1 MSLMQQRHYEFLA
14 DNVAPLLGWPT
25 QIDRMADELAAT
37 NPKFNRDKFI
47 QRAVAAWEKANP
59 MELLDDNIPY

>member
-1 MSLMQQRHYEFLA
+1 MSLMTQRHFIYLA
-14 DNVAPLLGWPT
+14 DNVAPLMSWPT
-25 QIDRMADELAAT
+25 QIHKMADELAAT

-59 MELLDDNIPY
+59 REPIDDHIPY

>member
-14 DNVAPLLGWPT
+14 DNVAPLMGWPT
-25 QIDRMADELAAT
+25 QIHQMADKLAST

-47 QRAVAAWEKANP
+47 KRATAAWEKANP
-59 MELLDDNIPY
+59 PQDLNDDIPY